1 MGRGQAGW
9 LAWKWRVHSRL
20 VLRVGAGLAGTLL
33 FAGILLMA
41 LAAWRDHAMPGFMIA
56 IAVIGLVGTLL
67 AIINGVLNIRSGR
80 FPSRRPR
87 AALIEPRLTH
97 SDSFVDRGPET
108 DSLVRAIES
117 HSVTNLHGRK
127 GSGKS
132 HFLAFV
138 SDVANG
144 HRKPGA
150 NRSALRRLTDYHVLY
165 FDLSDAMGFDDIVK
179 RLFLA
184 NFPDQTA
191 SWEQLTHIVA
201 ASFGQRPVI
210 LILDNVN
217 SEGIS
222 TSLGRAIYYYL
233 AHRPSDRVVLGS
245 IRPIGFLNLDVH
257 GLPFDGFN
265 QEAITEFASASNV
278 QLDSEQLNALRETS
292 DGLPIFLRL
301 LFAHWDR
308 GARIPPGTADGIRV
322 LLREAIAPRLS
333 EDAGRLLVGIA
344 LLSILNAEVIGDD
357 LRRLPISGLEKA
369 LEELRAY
376 SLINV
381 RHRATT
387 RSVKLHDLVRDA
399 VIEVLH
405 AAVGPMARDLAVA
418 AEKRGADREASL
430 LWLFAAPNG
439 LDAEATRERVIQA
452 IVVAV
457 SAKDYPFLSSVAL
470 IAATRAEVKK
480 IGLAH
485 ERLADTLIFAEASAF
500 TGIGKYE
507 EALISLEGLSAAT
520 ARKLQAA
527 DGEFSPVDFELAYLQ
542 ANLLHLQNRYDE
554 ALDAFGALRRVTEH
568 PNFLSHAARLE
579 FAIGHSLRHQARDL
593 EGAMRHFRSA
603 EAMAIEAGDLPTELS
618 SVTGRIGTQVYL
630 DQLPDGVEDELI
642 AFESRVADD
651 TKHNN
656 YLPKIWK
663 SLSQVC
669 FRDRRTSLAFEH
681 INRAIRGALEFNDRL
696 LFNYRFE
703 RGEFSRL
710 TGNHDDALSDYCYV
724 LESGRSNGDRNLI
737 ANALLGIVE
746 TEISSGRLA
755 FHRSKADLRG
765 SILQARAIAMD
776 ADILATQQQAE
787 RTLGRLGGRHTQEA
801 RLVLF

>member
-1 MGRGQAGW
+1 MGRGRAAW
-9 LAWKWRVHSRL
+9 LASKWRVHSRL
-20 VLRVGAGLAGTLL
+20 TLRIAAGLAATLL
-33 FAGILLMA
+33 LAGIVLIA
-41 LAAWRDHAMPGFMIA
+41 LAAWRDHTLPGFTIA
-56 IAVIGLVGTLL
+56 IAVVGLIGTVV
-67 AIINGVLNIRSGR
+67 AIINGLLSIRSAR

-87 AALIEPRLTH
+87 AALLEPRLTH
-97 SDSFVDRGPET
+97 ADSFVDRGPET
-108 DSLVRAIES
+108 DILVDAIES

-150 NRSALRRLTDYHVLY
+150 NRSALRRLTDYQVLY

-184 NFPDQTA
+184 NFPDQPA
-191 SWEQLTHIVA
+191 SWEQLTHIVGT
-201 ASFGQRPVI
+201 SFGQRPVI

-245 IRPIGFLNLDVH
+245 IRPISFVNLDVH
-257 GLPFDGFN
+257 RLPFDGFN
-265 QEAITEFASASNV
+265 QAAITEFASASNV
-278 QLDSEQLNALRETS
+278 QLSSDQLEAIRASS

-301 LFAHWDR
+301 LFAHWDH
-308 GARIPPGTADGIRV
+308 GAKIPPGTANGIRV
-322 LLREAIAPRLS
+322 LLREAIAPRLI
-333 EDAGRLLVGIA
+333 EDARQLLVGIA

-357 LRRLPISGLEKA
+357 LRRLPISGLEEA

-381 RHRATT
+381 RHRAAT
-387 RSVKLHDLVRDA
+387 RVVKLHDLVRDA
-399 VIEVLH
+399 VIEVLD

-418 AEKRGADREASL
+418 AEKRGADREAAL

-439 LDAEATRERVIQA
+439 LDAEATRERVISA
-452 IVVAV
+452 ILVAV
-457 SAKDYPFLSSVAL
+457 DAKDYPFLSSVAL

-480 IGLAH
+480 IGLGH
-485 ERLADTLIFAEASAF
+485 VRLSDALIFAEASAF
-500 TGIGKYE
+500 TGVGKYE

-527 DGEFSPVDFELAYLQ
+527 DGEFSLLEFELAYLQ

-554 ALDAFGALRRVTEH
+554 ALDAFGALRAVTEH
-568 PNFLSHAARLE
+568 PDFESDAARLE
-579 FAIGHSLRHQARDL
+579 FAIGHVLRHQARDL
-593 EGAMRHFRSA
+593 DGAMRHFRAA
-603 EAMAIEAGDLPTELS
+603 ESMAIEAGDLPTELS

-630 DQLPDGVEDELI
+630 DQLPDQAGDELL
-642 AFESRVADD
+642 AFESRLTGDSR
-651 TKHNN
+651 HRN

-663 SLSQVC
+663 SLAQVY
-669 FRDRRTSLAFEH
+669 FHDGQTALAFEH
-681 INRAIRGALEFNDRL
+681 INRAIRGTLEFNDRL

-710 TGNHDDALSDYCYV
+710 DGSYDDALDDYCYV
-724 LESGRSNGDRNLI
+724 LESGRSNGDRNLV

-746 TEISSGRLA
+746 TELSSGRLA
-755 FHRSKADLRG
+755 FHRSKADMRG
-765 SILQARAIAMD
+765 SILLARATAVD
-776 ADILATQQQAE
+776 ADILATRQQAE
-787 RTLGRLGGRHTQEA
+787 RTLGRLEGRHAQEA